1 MLVGGKTE
9 RPSVAGGQGH
19 GTTKQVLGAGG
30 EEGLGLVSG
39 LREGGSEGDWR

>member
-9 RPSVAGGQGH
+9 SPSVAGGQGH
-19 GTTKQVLGAGG
+19 GTAKQVLGAEG

-39 LREGGSEGDWR
+39 LREGGSEGGWR

>member
-19 GTTKQVLGAGG
+19 GTTKQVLGSGG
-30 EEGLGLVSG
+30 EKGLGLVSG
-39 LREGGSEGDWR
+39 LREGGSEGGWR